1 MKFFVLDSTLGKV
14 LNATNKNEQT
24 PLFLAIHKGFAGL
37 VEKMIH
43 RKELKAEQRDKEKR
57 TPLYIAIEV
66 DQLEAFKRILK
77 TVPRGLGAPRNRRR
91 LLCHSAEKS
100 QGVEVFEWLLTQ
112 TKATDAEE
120 TETTDENKKKFNQKL
135 KLHNKSQET
144 KEQLTFKKL
153 LESPDDS
160 PLHSIAL
167 SRSNHSCEKYELLV
181 KHLGEEEKTL
191 VNAYLNHQNT
201 EKQTPLH
208 IAAEHPN
215 IHNPIGNNESAK
227 QLKKDKLDLIAKMLR
242 SEADPNLL
250 NKNGENF
257 LNIIK
262 RLPDEWFEIVMKKK
276 ETELR
281 KILIDKG
288 DDASLSLMFEK
299 FQSLAKNQ
307 KDPSKDETG
316 EFVKKNYVKR
326 QQEYEKSILFQSK
339 DVN

>member
-1 MKFFVLDSTLGKV
+1 M
-14 LNATNKNEQT
+14 NATNKNEQT

-43 RKELKAEQRDKEKR
+43 RKELKAEQKDKEKR

-135 KLHNKSQET
+135 KLQNKSQET

-339 DVN
+339 DGN

>member
-1 MKFFVLDSTLGKV
+1 
-14 LNATNKNEQT
+14 
-24 PLFLAIHKGFAGL
+24 
-37 VEKMIH
+37 MIH

-316 EFVKKNYVKR
+316 EFLN
-326 QQEYEKSILFQSK
+326 SS
-339 DVN
+339 

>member
-1 MKFFVLDSTLGKV
+1 LGKV

-339 DVN
+339 DGN

>member
-1 MKFFVLDSTLGKV
+1 MYNLNNLLSLKIFVLGSKLGKV

-24 PLFLAIHKGFAGL
+24 PLFLAIHKGFAEL
-37 VEKMIH
+37 VETMVH
-43 RKELKAEQRDKEKR
+43 RKELIAELKDKENR

-66 DQLEAFKRILK
+66 DQLEAFKKILE
-77 TVPRGLGAPRNRRR
+77 TVPRGLGNPRNRRR
-91 LLCHSAEKS
+91 LLCHAAEKS

-112 TKATDAEE
+112 IKVTDAEE
-120 TETTDENKKKFNQKL
+120 TETTDENKKKFNQKM
-135 KLHNKSQET
+135 KLQNKSQET

-160 PLHSIAL
+160 PLHSIAQ
-167 SRSNHSCEKYELLV
+167 SRTSHSCEKYELLV
-181 KHLGEEEKTL
+181 KHLKVEEKTL
-191 VNAYLNHQNT
+191 VKAYLNHQNKD
-201 EKQTPLH
+201 KQTPLH

-215 IHNPIGNNESAK
+215 IHNPIGNNGSAE
-227 QLKKDKLDLIAKMLR
+227 QLKNDKLDLIARMLK

-262 RLPDEWFEIVMKKK
+262 RLPDEWFRIVMRKK

-288 DDASLSLMFEK
+288 DDTSLSFMFEK
-299 FQSLAKNQ
+299 FQSLTNSQ
-307 KDPSKDETG
+307 KDPIEDETG
-316 EFVKKNYVKR
+316 EFVKKLCK
-326 QQEYEKSILFQSK
+326 KASF
-339 DVN
+339 

>member
-1 MKFFVLDSTLGKV
+1 M
-14 LNATNKNEQT
+14 NATNKNEQT

-43 RKELKAEQRDKEKR
+43 RKELKAEQKDKEKR

-339 DVN
+339 DGN

>member
-1 MKFFVLDSTLGKV
+1 M
-14 LNATNKNEQT
+14 NATNKNEQT

-135 KLHNKSQET
+135 KFHNKSQET

-339 DVN
+339 DGN

>member
-1 MKFFVLDSTLGKV
+1 
-14 LNATNKNEQT
+14 
-24 PLFLAIHKGFAGL
+24 
-37 VEKMIH
+37 MIH

-339 DVN
+339 DGN

>member
-1 MKFFVLDSTLGKV
+1 
-14 LNATNKNEQT
+14 
-24 PLFLAIHKGFAGL
+24 
-37 VEKMIH
+37 MIH

-316 EFVKKNYVKR
+316 EFVTKTM
-326 QQEYEKSILFQSK
+326 
-339 DVN
+339 